1 MLTTVMTVVAALA
14 ETEPVLPVH
23 SPTYPEPAFPLNWIL
38 RRSFMDAARRPADPM
53 LVRAEEGDSVPIAYF
68 TVKK

>member
-1 MLTTVMTVVAALA
+1 MFTTVMTVVAALA